1 MTRQRILTGMRPT
14 GPLHLGHY
22 AGALEN
28 WLSFQNQYEC
38 YFLIADYQALGDHI
52 NEIDRI
58 RQSVWEVAL
67 DWLAVGLDPDKT
79 SFVIQSYVP
88 EHAELTMYLSML
100 TPLNDLQRNPTLK
113 AEMAQIEAAKEAL
126 TLGFFNYPVSQIA
139 DILLPKAHL
148 VPVGEDQV
156 PHIEFTREIA
166 RKFNRTYKNIFPE
179 PRAKVGRVAR
189 LVGIDG
195 QAKMSKSLNNAIYL
209 SDGPSVVRNKVRS
222 MITDVT
228 GKHPRLKPTDPG
240 IVENNPVFL
249 YHDAFNP
256 DTSEV
261 EDLKSRYRA
270 GQVSDGEI
278 KDQLVKVLD
287 DFLAPIR
294 ERRARFELHLND
306 VKDTLLSGSKRE
318 KKLAEETI
326 QQVRDA
332 MRVIYT

>member
-1 MTRQRILTGMRPT
+1 M
-14 GPLHLGHY
+14 
-22 AGALEN
+22 
-28 WLSFQNQYEC
+28 
-38 YFLIADYQALGDHI
+38 
-52 NEIDRI
+52 
-58 RQSVWEVAL
+58 
-67 DWLAVGLDPDKT
+67 
-79 SFVIQSYVP
+79 
-88 EHAELTMYLSML
+88 
-100 TPLNDLQRNPTLK
+100 
-113 AEMAQIEAAKEAL
+113 
-126 TLGFFNYPVSQIA
+126 
-139 DILLPKAHL
+139 
-148 VPVGEDQV
+148 
-156 PHIEFTREIA
+156 
-166 RKFNRTYKNIFPE
+166 
-179 PRAKVGRVAR
+179 AR

-306 VKDTLLSGSKRE
+306 VKDALLSGSKRE